1 MISSQLEGL
10 GQRIAELRYKAQLKQ
25 SELARD
31 AGVSLRTLQRFE
43 SGEIVKTDVLLKI
56 LQRLGRLDEFFGAL
70 APAELSPYEQLE
82 QAGLTPADL
91 GKHKAVVALSGAK
104 SAPDQTNGL
113 SEQRRRVRRRASKK
127 SGEKGSAQSGAQV
140 LKFQWPEDKVS

>member
-1 MISSQLEGL
+1 MAFNMISSQLEGL
-10 GQRIAELRYKAQLKQ
+10 GQRIAGLRYKAQLKQ

-43 SGEIVKTDVLLKI
+43 SGEIVKTDVLLKV

-91 GKHKAVVALSGAK
+91 GKRKAVLALYGA
-104 SAPDQTNGL
+104 
-113 SEQRRRVRRRASKK
+113 EQRRRVRRTAPHK
-127 SGEKGSAQSGAQV
+127 SGQNESSQSGAQV
-140 LKFQWPEDKVS
+140 LKYQWPEDKVS